1 MTRRSLAALLLPP
14 LLALLLATTALFV
27 AAFRTGDNPPG
38 DVHSW
43 ARWDSGYYTAIADH
57 GYYTRPCTTNDLPP
71 HARVTGEPVS
81 HYLCGNITWFPFYP
95 LAIKAVHLVTTLSL
109 LHSALLVSF
118 VSWYL
123 VLLLV
128 WAFLQPSRGPATRW
142 LCLFLAAFFP
152 GHVYYATVFPISLL
166 LAGVLGALWFAVR
179 RPSWP
184 ASGVAGVI
192 AGASYPSGA
201 VLAPSVVVGALLG
214 RLRGRAWAPVAG
226 AAGGALA
233 GFVGVLVYAQVSV
246 GRWNAYFLGQKRYGV
261 GLNNPF
267 ATLDDRL
274 RPLWSPVSASLPAF
288 RDVTARQSL
297 LVIAL
302 VVLALVA
309 TLAVRELRAVTAEQ
323 WLLLTTGGAMWVF
336 PFVAGGFVSAYRAES
351 VALPLVVLLRQLP
364 WWAVAPALAAAVAVA
379 WQMDP
384 LFFTGVLH

>member
-1 MTRRSLAALLLPP
+1 MAALMLPP
-14 LLALLLATTALFV
+14 LLAQLLATTLLFV

-57 GYYTRPCTTNDLPP
+57 GYYTRPCVSNDLPP
-71 HARVTGEPVS
+71 HARPGS
-81 HYLCGNITWFPFYP
+81 YLCGNITWFPFYP
-95 LAIKAVHLVTTLSL
+95 LVIKAVHLATTLSL
-109 LHSALLVSF
+109 LHSAVLVSF

-128 WAFLQPSRGPATRW
+128 WAFLQPARAPSTRW
-142 LCLFLAAFFP
+142 LCLLLAAFFP
-152 GHVYYATVFPISLL
+152 GHVYYAAVFPISLL
-166 LAGVLGALWFAVR
+166 LVGVLGALWFVVR

-184 ASGVAGVI
+184 PAGVGGI
-192 AGASYPSGA
+192 VAGASYPSGA
-201 VLAPSVVVGALLG
+201 VLAPAVVVGALLA
-214 RLRGRAWAPVAG
+214 RLRGRAWLPVA
-226 AAGGALA
+226 AAGGGAVL
-233 GFVGVLVYAQVSV
+233 GFVGVLAYAQLSV

-274 RPLWSPVSASLPAF
+274 RPLWRPVSESLPAF

-297 LVIAL
+297 LVIA
-302 VVLALVA
+302 VVALALVA
-309 TLAVRELRAVTAEQ
+309 TLAVRDIRTVTAEQ
-323 WLLLTTGGAMWVF
+323 WLLLATGGAMWVF

-351 VALPLVVLLRQLP
+351 VALPLVVLLRRLP
-364 WWAVAPALAAAVAVA
+364 WWAVAPALAAAVGVA